1 MAAPVFSAAS
11 QATRAEANSKRVE
24 VFFLPYGSTTPLGA
38 ARFSGRNGF
47 YKGAVPTVAQGATL
61 LCTVNELADIGLSA
75 VGEEVIVMPG
85 KADRTK
91 RDSTALNFSLTFAG
105 NAVGTFKFLLGIS
118 PHTNEAIDWAF
129 GDFGLVG
136 SIIIYRYDDT
146 QALPVQ
152 STLIKDVKMK
162 VETVQGIPNSGRS
175 VQAIT
180 FYQDVAR
187 IWSVTGNQLW
197 TYSLFVDDGASI
209 VNAAAPDASGTL
221 VTFALDDANNS
232 QTTTTP
238 LAIQYAPSETG
249 FKQYLAV
256 LRVNGTNIA
265 PSAAAVATAATY
277 NAATGV
283 ITFGAA
289 PADGTSILVIYAV
302 DSSLYTLPM
311 LHNST
316 GGQLVLVEDFMGIL

>member
-24 VFFLPYGSTTPLGA
+24 VFFIPYGSTTPLGA
-38 ARFSGRNGF
+38 ARFGGKNGF
-47 YKGAVPTVAQGATL
+47 YRDTTPTVAQGACL
-61 LCTVNELADIGLSA
+61 LCTVSELADIGLSA

-85 KADRTK
+85 KQDRTK
-91 RDSTALNFSLTFAG
+91 RDSTGLNFSLTFSG

-146 QALPVQ
+146 QFLPVQ

-175 VQAIT
+175 MQAIT
-180 FYQDVAR
+180 FYQDVAWIR
-187 IWSVTGNQLW
+187 SVTGNQLW
-197 TYSLFVDDGASI
+197 TYSLFYDDGAVNSI
-209 VNAAAPDASGTL
+209 VNAAAPDGSIT
-221 VTFALDDANNS
+221 TFILDNCNNS
-232 QTTTTP
+232 QTSTP
-238 LAIQYAPSETG
+238 PEPIQFNPSGTG
-249 FKQYLAV
+249 YQQYLAV
-256 LRVNGTNIA
+256 LRVNGTVIT
-265 PSAAAVATAATY
+265 PSAAAVATAATF
-277 NAATGV
+277 ATAT

-289 PADGTSILVIYAV
+289 PAAESSLLAIYAV
-302 DSSLYTLPM
+302 DSSLFTLPM
-311 LHNST
+311 LHNGT

>member
-75 VGEEVIVMPG
+75 VGEEVVVMPG

-91 RDSTALNFSLTFAG
+91 RDSTGLNFSLTFQG

-146 QALPVQ
+146 QSLPVQ

-175 VQAIT
+175 MQAIT
-180 FYQDVAR
+180 FYQDVAWIR
-187 IWSVTGNQLW
+187 SVTGNQLW

-209 VNAAAPDASGTL
+209 VNAAAPDGVL
-221 VTFALDDANNS
+221 VAFVLDDANNS
-232 QTTTTP
+232 QTAVP
-238 LAIQYAPSETG
+238 PQPIQFNPSGTG
-249 FKQYLAV
+249 YQQYLAV
-256 LRVNGTNIA
+256 LRVNGTVIT
-265 PSAAAVATAATY
+265 PSAAAVATAAQF
-277 NAATGV
+277 ATAT

-289 PADGTSILVIYAV
+289 PADGSSLLAIYAV
-302 DSSLYTLPM
+302 DSNTYVLPM
-311 LHNST
+311 LHSTT